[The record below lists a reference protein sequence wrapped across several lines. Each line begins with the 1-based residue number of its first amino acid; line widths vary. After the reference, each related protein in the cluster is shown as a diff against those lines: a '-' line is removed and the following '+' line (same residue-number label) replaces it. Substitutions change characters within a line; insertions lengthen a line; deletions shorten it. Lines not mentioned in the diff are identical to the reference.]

1 MATRSLIG
9 MESKDG
15 MIQYIYCH
23 WDGYVVEGVGQCLLE
38 CFKDRSKV
46 QDLLALGDIS
56 SLGGRLTKADDPVD
70 GYNGSEV
77 TWAYHR
83 DSGEE
88 LNRRE
93 PVKDRDAF
101 ITKAKN
107 TGTDCN
113 YIFDKNSEWLYKG
126 TKTDK
131 PFVRVEDFI
140 KKYKEKN
147 NAEH

>member
-9 MESKDG
+9 MESKDDK
-15 MIQYIYCH
+15 IQYIYCH

-38 CFKDRSKV
+38 YFKDRSKV
-46 QDLLALGDIS
+46 QDLLALGEIS
-56 SLGGRLTKADDPVD
+56 SLGGRLTKDADPVD
-70 GYNGSEV
+70 GYNGAEI

-83 DSGEE
+83 DSGEV

-101 ITKAKN
+101 IAKAKDI
-107 TGTDCN
+107 GTDCN
-113 YIFDKNSEWLYKG
+113 YIFDANCEWLYKG

-140 KKYKEKN
+140 NEYKERKQC
-147 NAEH
+147 